1 VTWPERYGEDLLV
14 HAVPG
19 GKDPQAIAW
28 DMRARTYD
36 FTMACEL
43 VETEITERAFTHDG
57 DSRVS
62 RHVTNARRRPNR
74 WGVSIG
80 KESPDSPRKID
91 AAVCVIGAR
100 MVRRIVLASSEWQK
114 RTTKKAR
121 TGRVYGF
128 S

>member
-1 VTWPERYGEDLLV
+1 
-14 HAVPG
+14 
-19 GKDPQAIAW
+19 
-28 DMRARTYD
+28 MRARTYD